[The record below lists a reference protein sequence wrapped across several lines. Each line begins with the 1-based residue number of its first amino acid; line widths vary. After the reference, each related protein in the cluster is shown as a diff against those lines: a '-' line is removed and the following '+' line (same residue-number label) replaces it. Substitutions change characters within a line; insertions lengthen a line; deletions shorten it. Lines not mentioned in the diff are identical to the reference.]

1 LIKGPNDNDSQS
13 AVVGRNIL
21 ATWSKFSRFHSPFY
35 HFFEASMGL
44 PTPAIV
50 FMAVIGGCCLLLL
63 VLYQCLK
70 AGMFF
75 KTEPPEERP
84 EEKGYA
90 ELGEPYGTETD
101 DDYVGPSSK
110 ATSRRSSFNT
120 SGSKSDGELALGDSA
135 SVYGYGKYSDS
146 EYSPGG
152 GRRAVSAYG
161 EAIDIGH
168 EEFLSTAGRLQVSA
182 SYAPTA
188 EKLAVTVIRAED
200 VPTKQRGGAGSVQV
214 RVVLLPS
221 KKQRFKTKAKPAA
234 NPNFHETFTFSRVPQ
249 SDLHESGLRFRLY
262 GHEKLT
268 RDKLLGEMTASL
280 TEFDLEGDGEALW
293 RTLTP
298 RNALSSS
305 DSMYDLSDTGSI
317 KSNTGSYG
325 SVSSLAVAQSGAPE
339 LLVSLCYQSLTG
351 RLTVEVLKASN
362 LRNVSMQRAPDT
374 YVKVTL
380 LSTSGKQVA
389 KSKTTIR
396 KSMADPEYN
405 ESFMYE
411 ISEKD
416 LQLVT
421 LTIAVIAISKARKK
435 KEMIGWF
442 SLGKNYSGQEEIR
455 HWNDMIQ
462 EKEQNINCW
471 HTLADA

>member
-1 LIKGPNDNDSQS
+1 MVFPP
-13 AVVGRNIL
+13 VPV
-21 ATWSKFSRFHSPFY
+21 
-35 HFFEASMGL
+35 
-44 PTPAIV
+44 PAIV

-63 VLYQCLK
+63 ILYQCLK

-75 KTEPPEERP
+75 KTEPPDDRP
-84 EEKGYA
+84 DEKGYA
-90 ELGEPYGTETD
+90 ELGEAYGTETD

-135 SVYGYGKYSDS
+135 SVYGYGKYSDG
-146 EYSPGG
+146 EYSPAI
-152 GRRAVSAYG
+152 GRHAVSAYG
-161 EAIDIGH
+161 EAIDVGQ

-262 GHEKLT
+262 GHEKIS
-268 RDKLLGEMTASL
+268 RDKLLGEMTINL

-305 DSMYDLSDTGSI
+305 DSMYDLSESGSVM
-317 KSNTGSYG
+317 SFGSHG
-325 SVSSLAVAQSGAPE
+325 SVSSLAMTHSGAPE

-374 YVKVTL
+374 YVKVAMFNSIGQQ
-380 LSTSGKQVA
+380 LS
-389 KSKTTIR
+389 KSKTSIR
-396 KSMADPEYN
+396 RSMCDPEYN
-405 ESFMYE
+405 ENFVFQIIEFELPSVSLMFSVVNIKKMRRKE
-411 ISEKD
+411 I
-416 LQLVT
+416 
-421 LTIAVIAISKARKK
+421 
-435 KEMIGWF
+435 IGWF
-442 SLGKNYSGQEEIR
+442 SMGRDNTGEDEEAHWKEMIEAKGQPR
-455 HWNDMIQ
+455 
-462 EKEQNINCW
+462 KRW
-471 HTLADA
+471 HILSAVDY

>member
-1 LIKGPNDNDSQS
+1 MYVQGTKLPNLLLRFCAHLFQNYLTNSS
-13 AVVGRNIL
+13 IL
-21 ATWSKFSRFHSPFY
+21 FDVSV
-35 HFFEASMGL
+35 

-135 SVYGYGKYSDS
+135 SVYGYGKYSDG
-146 EYSPGG
+146 EYSPGA
-152 GRRAVSAYG
+152 RRAVSAYG

-268 RDKLLGEMTASL
+268 RDKLLGEMTISL

-298 RNALSSS
+298 RNALS
-305 DSMYDLSDTGSI
+305 
-317 KSNTGSYG
+317 
-325 SVSSLAVAQSGAPE
+325 VSRKIEIYLDAVLYVYLFVKRISQKAH
-339 LLVSLCYQSLTG
+339 
-351 RLTVEVLKASN
+351 RL
-362 LRNVSMQRAPDT
+362 
-374 YVKVTL
+374 
-380 LSTSGKQVA
+380 
-389 KSKTTIR
+389 
-396 KSMADPEYN
+396 
-405 ESFMYE
+405 F
-411 ISEKD
+411 
-416 LQLVT
+416 
-421 LTIAVIAISKARKK
+421 
-435 KEMIGWF
+435 
-442 SLGKNYSGQEEIR
+442 
-455 HWNDMIQ
+455 
-462 EKEQNINCW
+462 
-471 HTLADA
+471 

>member
-1 LIKGPNDNDSQS
+1 
-13 AVVGRNIL
+13 
-21 ATWSKFSRFHSPFY
+21 
-35 HFFEASMGL
+35 MGL

-63 VLYQCLK
+63 ILYQCLK

-75 KTEPPEERP
+75 KTEPPADSL
-84 EEKGYA
+84 EEKGGYA
-90 ELGEPYGTETD
+90 ELGDTYGTETD

-135 SVYGYGKYSDS
+135 SVYGYGKYSDG
-146 EYSPGG
+146 EYSPSS
-152 GRRAVSAYG
+152 GRALSAYG
-161 EAIDIGH
+161 EAIDISQ

-188 EKLAVTVIRAED
+188 QKLAVTVLRAED
-200 VPTKQRGGAGSVQV
+200 IPTKHRGGAASVQV
-214 RVVLLPS
+214 RVVLLPA
-221 KKQRFKTKAKPAA
+221 KKQRFKTKTKPST
-234 NPNFHETFTFSRVPQ
+234 NPNFHETFTFSRVSQ
-249 SDLHESGLRFRLY
+249 SDLQESGLRFRLY

-268 RDKLLGEMTASL
+268 RDKLLGELTINV

-298 RNALSSS
+298 RSALSAS
-305 DSMYDLSDTGSI
+305 DSMYDLSDTASV
-317 KSNTGSYG
+317 KSHGSYG
-325 SVSSLAVAQSGAPE
+325 SVSSLAMAPSGAPE

-362 LRNVSMQRAPDT
+362 LRNVAMQRAPDS

-380 LSTSGKQVA
+380 LSSSGKQVA

-405 ESFMYE
+405 ESFIFE
-411 ISEKD
+411 ISETD
-416 LQLVT
+416 LHRVT
-421 LTIAVIAISKARKK
+421 LSVAVIAISRARKK

-462 EKEQNINCW
+462 EKEQNICRW

>member
-1 LIKGPNDNDSQS
+1 
-13 AVVGRNIL
+13 
-21 ATWSKFSRFHSPFY
+21 
-35 HFFEASMGL
+35 
-44 PTPAIV
+44 
-50 FMAVIGGCCLLLL
+50 
-63 VLYQCLK
+63 
-70 AGMFF
+70 MFF

-135 SVYGYGKYSDS
+135 SVYGYGKYSDG
-146 EYSPGG
+146 EYSPGA
-152 GRRAVSAYG
+152 RRAVSAYG

-268 RDKLLGEMTASL
+268 RDKLLGEMTISL

-298 RNALSSS
+298 RNALSVSRKIVIYLYAVLYVYLFVKRISQKVVRLFYMNMTFLDRLLASGEIKTKIIPMYSS
-305 DSMYDLSDTGSI
+305 T
-317 KSNTGSYG
+317 
-325 SVSSLAVAQSGAPE
+325 
-339 LLVSLCYQSLTG
+339 
-351 RLTVEVLKASN
+351 AS
-362 LRNVSMQRAPDT
+362 A
-374 YVKVTL
+374 
-380 LSTSGKQVA
+380 A
-389 KSKTTIR
+389 
-396 KSMADPEYN
+396 
-405 ESFMYE
+405 F
-411 ISEKD
+411 
-416 LQLVT
+416 
-421 LTIAVIAISKARKK
+421 
-435 KEMIGWF
+435 
-442 SLGKNYSGQEEIR
+442 
-455 HWNDMIQ
+455 
-462 EKEQNINCW
+462 
-471 HTLADA
+471 